1 MANAADVLVFKLMI
15 DGKEAIATLDLTK
28 GEFVE
33 TGAAATAAQ
42 EKIQAAYKN
51 LTSEALKYDAVTEA
65 NVQSLTEFIKTQSV
79 SIDIIENTIS
89 VLQNEI
95 KTLDVNS
102 EGWKQKV
109 VASTNLKAAM
119 GQLITSHTALGG
131 AQQSVM
137 PGMNSMNIAM
147 GQFGYLLSDADMFL
161 VNYQMGLRSIGNN
174 IPMVVQYMQYAKQEA
189 AGLNMTVGQAFWQSI
204 KGPGGLLLGVNAAV
218 FGMQLLAKFMGDSTK
233 EIKEQKEEIDKL
245 RDSYQKLSKQQFD
258 SKELELRTK
267 LATQPSAISKG
278 IPQFGIMP
286 EQVYTT
292 DEGKKLKGQLDLLLE
307 VKNNMG
313 DLEKIENRRT
323 ELQEKIS
330 KLKNIDDGVISPH
343 KLELLKQYQ
352 VELKRLDDR
361 IDEIRGRNES
371 GVNSLANEKAKY
383 EELEGKIIEIG
394 IQKDNELSD
403 YEKELAIILQL
414 KTAKLESLAAEEK
427 ILETRKKKTPADE
440 QKFANIQ
447 LEKQI
452 AEGEADVQTE
462 KLKKDH
468 NDKMQDLDFQLTQQN
483 MQLMERTNAEII
495 QAMIDH
501 YQKLL
506 TLETDAEKRKELELK
521 IGSAEIEMMKNS
533 KEGNKFFDEFKAKS
547 ESDPYKQQMD
557 ELKVEEDASIK
568 RAEMFGASEEQ
579 KTNIHNYYTKQR
591 EAIDLQSRMNTLTNT
606 SQMLGQLAGLF
617 GKHTAAY
624 KLLATAQVMIET
636 YKGVM
641 ALYSPPPVGVGP
653 VLAPFMTAA
662 VIGTGI
668 ANVANIM
675 KQDTTMKG
683 YARGGAIVGENG
695 MEIIAPAEDYATGM
709 AELVT
714 RTAFEVRNYFNAGSS
729 GNDNGLMS
737 EVRMLRED
745 IRDLASR
752 PSRAYFDNDEALK
765 VGQHIDYE
773 NRTGR

>member
-15 DGKEAIATLDLTK
+15 DNKEVSATLDLTK

-51 LTSEALKYDAVTEA
+51 LSSEAMKYDAVTEA
-65 NVQSLTEFIKTQSV
+65 NVKSLTDFMKTQSI
-79 SIDIIENTIS
+79 SIDMIENTIT

-102 EGWKQKV
+102 ESWKQKI

-189 AGLNMTVGQAFWQSI
+189 AGLNMTIGQAFWQSI

-245 RDSYQKLSKQQFD
+245 RDAYQKLSKQQFD

-267 LATQPSAISKG
+267 LATQPMAIAKG
-278 IPQFGIMP
+278 SSDPNFKVSPQ
-286 EQVYTT
+286 QVYTT
-292 DEGKKLKGQLDLLLE
+292 DEGKKLKEQLDLLLE

-313 DLEKIENRRT
+313 DLEKIENRRA

-330 KLKNIDDGVISPH
+330 KLKNIDDGLISPH
-343 KLELLKQYQ
+343 KLDLLKQYQ
-352 VELKRLDDR
+352 EELKRIDER
-361 IDEIRGRNES
+361 IDSIRGKSDSKSNNKFTES
-371 GVNSLANEKAKY
+371 KAKTQEEMFKDELLSAAQSDLNGKDY
-383 EELEGKIIEIG
+383 VQLLEMKEDAENKYRDHLKTFSDAKSQTELDGFNFVRDVMEKNIDLINKKINEEENLTEKEIEEGRKRAAARVKQAEDDWKFEEEKKKWNTESTYKYTSDPFEQRKKELDAEEELTIER
-394 IQKDNELSD
+394 
-403 YEKELAIILQL
+403 
-414 KTAKLESLAAEEK
+414 AA
-427 ILETRKKKTPADE
+427 
-440 QKFANIQ
+440 
-447 LEKQI
+447 
-452 AEGEADVQTE
+452 
-462 KLKKDH
+462 
-468 NDKMQDLDFQLTQQN
+468 M
-483 MQLMERTNAEII
+483 
-495 QAMIDH
+495 
-501 YQKLL
+501 Y
-506 TLETDAEKRKELELK
+506 
-521 IGSAEIEMMKNS
+521 
-533 KEGNKFFDEFKAKS
+533 
-547 ESDPYKQQMD
+547 
-557 ELKVEEDASIK
+557 
-568 RAEMFGASEEQ
+568 GASEEQ

-591 EAIDLQSRMNTLTNT
+591 EVIERQSMFNTLTQT
-606 SQMLGQLAGLF
+606 SQMLSQLAGLF
-617 GKHTAAY
+617 SKQTAAY

-641 ALYSPPPVGVGP
+641 ALYAPPPVGVGP

-683 YARGGAIVGENG
+683 FARGGVIVGEDG
-695 MEIIAPAEDYATGM
+695 MEVIAPAEEYATGM

-714 RTAFEVRNYFNAGSS
+714 RTAFEVRNYFNAGS
-729 GNDNGLMS
+729 GNDNSALLGRIDKLNDRI
-737 EVRMLRED
+737 E
-745 IRDLASR
+745 DLASR
-752 PSRAYFDNDEALK
+752 PALAYLNNEEAIK
-765 VGQHIDYE
+765 VGQHYE
-773 NRTGR
+773 YEQKTSR